1 MKVLVVNAGS
11 SSLKAQLME
20 TSTGEVF
27 AKAYCQRIG
36 INGSFMEYKNPQKL
50 VVEASMKNHKDAF
63 QLFLNYLTNKETG
76 VISNLDE
83 IKAVGHR
90 FVNLGEK
97 YDKSVVITDEVL
109 KDMEKY
115 MHFAPLHN
123 PGAMSGIR
131 ACMEIMPGKTNVA
144 VFDSA
149 FHSTMPE
156 HAYIYAIPYE
166 FYSEHRLRKYGA
178 HGTSHR
184 YIAKKCEE
192 LFGDL
197 KGKKIISCH
206 IGSGSS
212 LCAIKDG
219 KCVDTTMG
227 YTPLVGVVMG
237 TRSGDIDA
245 SLIKDIMEI
254 KGYTIDQTINM
265 LNKESGLQG
274 ITGEYSDMRDI
285 DANLDKPRVKLAFDM
300 LVYSIKKYIGA
311 YAAAMNGVDYIIF
324 TAGVGENDE
333 LVREAV
339 CKDMEYL
346 GIDFDFEL
354 NRTAPRG
361 TIVEFTKKN
370 SKTKVYRIPTDEEY
384 MIAMDTAELAR
395 WLNAK
400 KFDIIEK
407 TSWQYPL
414 HLI

>member
-20 TSTGEVF
+20 TETGDVL

-36 INGSFMEYKNPQKL
+36 ISGSFMEYKNPAKQI
-50 VVEASMKNHKDAF
+50 VEANMPSHKEAF
-63 QLFLNYLTNKETG
+63 QLFLDYLTSAEHG
-76 VISNLDE
+76 VISSLDE

-97 YDKSVVITDEVL
+97 YNKSVVITDEVL
-109 KDMEKY
+109 KEMEKY

-123 PGAMSGIR
+123 PGAMSGIK
-131 ACMEIMPGKTNVA
+131 ACMALMPGKTNVA

-156 HAYIYAIPYE
+156 HAYVYAIPYE

-184 YIAKKCEE
+184 YIAMKCGE

-197 KGKKIISCH
+197 NGKKIISCH

-212 LCAIKDG
+212 ICAIKDG

-245 SLIKDIMEI
+245 SLLKDIMEI
-254 KGYTIDQTINM
+254 KGYTIDQAINM

-354 NRTAPRG
+354 NKTAPRG
-361 TIVEFTKKN
+361 EITEFTKKG
-370 SKTKVYRIPTDEEY
+370 SRTKVFRIPTDEEF
-384 MIAMDTAELAR
+384 MIAYDTAALA
-395 WLNAK
+395 K
-400 KFDIIEK
+400 
-407 TSWQYPL
+407 
-414 HLI
+414 